1 MCVLEKSS
9 GAEFQ
14 ARNSS
19 AMLTPIN
26 YLKWWI
32 SRFRGACR
40 TNAVSEAEL
49 FVLLATFRLLYVT
62 ESSVLGAVRD
72 LHVFRHFII
81 ITVIIIIIIIIIIM
95 IIVVF
100 TIIVNITF
108 IIIGLLGFLIKNSF
122 LFLQGKLKVYVC
134 FHQFLHV
141 S

>member
-1 MCVLEKSS
+1 M
-9 GAEFQ
+9 
-14 ARNSS
+14 
-19 AMLTPIN
+19 
-26 YLKWWI
+26 
-32 SRFRGACR
+32 
-40 TNAVSEAEL
+40 SEVEL

-72 LHVFRHFII
+72 LHVFRHSII
-81 ITVIIIIIIIIIIM
+81 ITVIIIIIIIIIIMIIIM

-134 FHQFLHV
+134 FHQFLHL

>member
-1 MCVLEKSS
+1 MFLRNQVGQSS
-9 GAEFQ
+9 KQGIQ
-14 ARNSS
+14 APWS
-19 AMLTPIN
+19 TPIN
-26 YLKWWI
+26 YLKRLI
-32 SRFRGACR
+32 GRFRGACR
-40 TNAVSEAEL
+40 TNAVSEVEL

-72 LHVFRHFII
+72 LHVFRHSII
-81 ITVIIIIIIIIIIM
+81 ITVIIIIIIIIIIL